1 MKIPR
6 ILVAILLVLSL
17 LVLQFGSVFAAPTA
31 QGSLITGTVQNVKV
45 ETDSTTGVTTVVVT
59 ILDSTGALQTLRISV
74 ETAVSLGLVTIDS
87 ITGLP
92 IVNPGSI
99 GSQITIDPTTILTDT
114 ITVQQHPVGSA
125 LAEFFG
131 ELVGVDYETIMEYHE
146 EGVGFGV
153 IAQALWMTKKLEGD
167 STVFAAIVDA
177 KKSGDYS
184 SITLSD
190 GTTPKNW
197 GQFRKALL
205 SGDKLANLGAIMSGR
220 AGTDTQSNVHGQGH
234 GRGHGR
240 GRGPK

>member
-1 MKIPR
+1 MSKPR
-6 ILVAILLVLSL
+6 ILVVTLLVISL
-17 LVLQFGSVFAAPTA
+17 LVLQFGTVLAAPSA
-31 QGSLITGTVQNVKV
+31 QSGLITGTVQSVSL
-45 ETDSTTGVTTVVVT
+45 ETDPITGVTTVLVT
-59 ILDSTGALQTLRISV
+59 ILDSTGATQTVRISV
-74 ETAVSLGLVTIDS
+74 ETALSLGLVTIDS
-87 ITGLP
+87 VTRLP
-92 IVNPGSI
+92 IVNPASI
-99 GSQITIDPTTILTDT
+99 GTQITIDPTTILTDT
-114 ITVQQHPVGSA
+114 TTTQQHPVGSA

-177 KKSGDYS
+177 KKSSDYS
-184 SITLSD
+184 TITLPD